1 MTYGWKMPL
10 IQQMGEMAGIM
21 VQLSKRKYLE
31 QYGSIKNKNI
41 VIAEVKNKWGHIFYS
56 ANWMV
61 ATCTVRSIL
70 QQASQ
75 SQS

>member
-1 MTYGWKMPL
+1 MPL

-41 VIAEVKNKWGHIFYS
+41 VIAEVKNK
-56 ANWMV
+56 
-61 ATCTVRSIL
+61 
-70 QQASQ
+70 
-75 SQS
+75 